1 MDDPRPARLVQAALR
16 CYPARWR
23 RQHGE
28 EAADLAAQ
36 LIRDGS
42 PAGSIALNYLT
53 GAARERLTPRPGRQ
67 LTALACTLLAMACLL
82 GVSTGLLASAGP
94 ARAASAGHT
103 HGRAQCRPGSI
114 GLLPA
119 VTPATSESLLLIR
132 RAGHGR
138 AC

>member
-28 EAADLAAQ
+28 EAAELAAQ

-42 PAGSIALNYLT
+42 PVGSIALNYLT
-53 GAARERLTPRPGRQ
+53 GAARERFTPRHGRQ
-67 LTALACTLLAMACLL
+67 LTALACTLLATACLL
-82 GVSTGLLASAGP
+82 AVSTGLLASAGP
-94 ARAASAGHT
+94 ARAASTAHV

-119 VTPATSESLLLIR
+119 VTRDTSESLRLIR
-132 RAGHGR
+132 GAGYDR
-138 AC
+138 TC

>member
-1 MDDPRPARLVQAALR
+1 MDDPRPARLVLAALR

-28 EAADLAAQ
+28 EAAELAAL

-53 GAARERLTPRPGRQ
+53 GAARERLTPHKGRH
-67 LTALACTLLAMACLL
+67 LTALACTLLAIACLL

-94 ARAASAGHT
+94 ARAASTGHV
-103 HGRAQCRPGSI
+103 HGRAQCRPGPI

-132 RAGHGR
+132 GAGHGR

>member
-28 EAADLAAQ
+28 EAADLAGQ

-42 PAGSIALNYLT
+42 RAGSIALNYLT
-53 GAARERLTPRPGRQ
+53 GAARERLTPRPGRP

-82 GVSTGLLASAGP
+82 AVSTGLLASAGP
-94 ARAASAGHT
+94 ARAASAAHA

-119 VTPATSESLLLIR
+119 VNPATSESLLLIR
-132 RAGHGR
+132 GAGHDR